1 MVFGKQGRQEIHGD
15 NFSLRGLSTGVGKR
29 WSGNCA
35 DDGNEAQ
42 CVSERQAYLQYIP
55 CCSFFVGQGPW
66 RVTMLSPTGY
76 HHGIH
81 DMMVVQKQRHSC
93 YVHGVLINGEDF
105 SAGGPPPGFFSV
117 WCGRLSNEWLLLGAQ
132 PRRC

>member
-1 MVFGKQGRQEIHGD
+1 
-15 NFSLRGLSTGVGKR
+15 
-29 WSGNCA
+29 
-35 DDGNEAQ
+35 
-42 CVSERQAYLQYIP
+42 
-55 CCSFFVGQGPW
+55 
-66 RVTMLSPTGY
+66 MLSPTGY

-105 SAGGPPPGFFSV
+105 SAGGPLLSFFSV
-117 WCGRLSNEWLLLGAQ
+117 SCGRLSGVRSQVGWLMNEWLLLGAQ

>member
-1 MVFGKQGRQEIHGD
+1 MLSTWFSEDRVVNTEEIHGD
-15 NFSLRGLSTGVGKR
+15 NFSLRGLGTGVGKR

-42 CVSERQAYLQYIP
+42 CVSERQAYLQSIP

-81 DMMVVQKQRHSC
+81 DMMVVQKTEAQLLC
-93 YVHGVLINGEDF
+93 
-105 SAGGPPPGFFSV
+105 A
-117 WCGRLSNEWLLLGAQ
+117 WCAY
-132 PRRC
+132 